1 MYPVGEKC
9 RHPFLF
15 RYPIKNI
22 IKPLKTFVGEI
33 LPFSPV
39 NCPCSRASDLRRDF
53 IFPEDQTISCTLCLY
68 GIIRIFAILWLIA
81 FFSPIWYNIL
91 RSLKFCFA
99 PLFRF
104 RSRSSRLKMPPLLPG
119 VSFFIGL
126 SWVYIA
132 LYDMLYMLFC
142 FILYSYVHS
151 VLATLLNI
159 I

>member
-1 MYPVGEKC
+1 MAA
-9 RHPFLF
+9 
-15 RYPIKNI
+15 PIFKKGGKKNI
-22 IKPLKTFVGEI
+22 IKALKTFGSGT
-33 LPFSPV
+33 LLFFPV
-39 NCPCSRASDLRRDF
+39 NCPCSGASELRCDF
-53 IFPEDQTISCTLCLY
+53 IFPEDQTLSCTLCLY

-81 FFSPIWYNIL
+81 FFAPIWYNIL

-99 PLFRF
+99 PLFR
-104 RSRSSRLKMPPLLPG
+104 RSSSSRLKMPPLLPG
-119 VSFFIGL
+119 VSFFIGF
-126 SWVYIA
+126 SWVYVA